1 MSAEIGRSR
10 DVLKRRA
17 AAVRG
22 RYPPRAAG
30 GWVPE
35 RVAGELLAAATRLR
49 RELRALRFGP
59 PVSHVY
65 DPLDYARRGY
75 QAYVRAF
82 GNSRK
87 RVLFLGMNPG
97 PFGMAQTGVP
107 FGDVP
112 MVRGWLRI
120 EVPIGR
126 PRVEH
131 PKRPVEGF
139 ASRRSEVSGT
149 RLWGA
154 LAACFGE
161 PERFFAAHFVANY
174 CPLAF
179 LEASGRNRTPD
190 KLPERERVPL
200 FRACDAH
207 LRRVVR
213 ALEPAWV
220 IGIGAFAEARARA
233 ALPGARIG
241 RITHP
246 SPANPRAARDWSGG
260 VRQELRRLGV
270 WREPGG
276 ST

>member
-1 MSAEIGRSR
+1 M
-10 DVLKRRA
+10 
-17 AAVRG
+17 
-22 RYPPRAAG
+22 
-30 GWVPE
+30 PE
-35 RVAGELLAAATRLR
+35 DVAGELLAAARRLR
-49 RELRALRFGP
+49 RELRGLRFGP

-75 QAYVRAF
+75 AAYVRAF
-82 GNSRK
+82 ANGKK

-112 MVRGWLRI
+112 MVRSWLRI

-126 PRVEH
+126 PPREH

-139 ASRRSEVSGT
+139 ACGRSEVSGT

-154 LAACFGE
+154 LAERFGE
-161 PERFFAAHFVANY
+161 PERFFADHFVANY

-179 LEASGRNRTPD
+179 LEGSGRNRTPD
-190 KLPERERVPL
+190 KLPERERAPL

-213 ALEPAWV
+213 TLEPEWV
-220 IGIGAFAEARARA
+220 IGIGAFAESRARE

-246 SPANPRAARDWSGG
+246 SPANPRAARDWGG
-260 VRQELRRLGV
+260 SVQKELVRQGV
-270 WREPGG
+270 CRAERGG
-276 ST
+276 T